1 MRISLDL
8 FRTKDDEEEH
18 KRLKLLAQELHHNRA
33 AYLLIQLNARFGL
46 GNEEDWA
53 KQLADLIEEEYDD
66 WVSHHYK
73 EL

>member
-8 FRTKDDEEEH
+8 FRTRDEEEEY

-46 GNEEDWA
+46 GNEETLA
-53 KQLADLIEEEYDD
+53 KQLTDLIEEDYDD